1 MKPLLSPEIH
11 LKICSVKNIELEQN
25 KKYNNNF
32 SAQQFFLSV
41 SIFTVVANFVTNVVF
56 IFANDLPKAHFQ
68 NVPIWVVISEES
80 IGPQFHN
87 IKTVCL
93 GVVSITSN

>member
-32 SAQQFFLSV
+32 SAQQFFFLLAS
-41 SIFTVVANFVTNVVF
+41 
-56 IFANDLPKAHFQ
+56 LL
-68 NVPIWVVISEES
+68 ISY
-80 IGPQFHN
+80 
-87 IKTVCL
+87 
-93 GVVSITSN
+93 

>member
-11 LKICSVKNIELEQN
+11 LKIRSVKNIELEQN

-41 SIFTVVANFVTNVVF
+41 SIFTNKLLTPNF
-56 IFANDLPKAHFQ
+56 L
-68 NVPIWVVISEES
+68 
-80 IGPQFHN
+80 
-87 IKTVCL
+87 
-93 GVVSITSN
+93 TSPSDSFT